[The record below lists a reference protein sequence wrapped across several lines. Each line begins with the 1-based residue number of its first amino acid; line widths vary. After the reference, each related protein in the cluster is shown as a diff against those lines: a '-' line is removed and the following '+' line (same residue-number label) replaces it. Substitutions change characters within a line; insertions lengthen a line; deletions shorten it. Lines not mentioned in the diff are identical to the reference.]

1 MEIQLSVIIWTVI
14 CFLLLML
21 ILKKLLFTPILKMLD
36 GREEKIEA
44 ARKKKAEIE
53 RLTAENEEYIS
64 KQKALYDE
72 KRKAE
77 AKATAQKIQ
86 SDGKKEIDAAQR
98 KCLDDIKA
106 YREGISD
113 EYEKIVQS
121 VAPKMETAAAI
132 FAKNIISHRV

>member
-72 KRKAE
+72 KRK
-77 AKATAQKIQ
+77 
-86 SDGKKEIDAAQR
+86 KKFV
-98 KCLDDIKA
+98 
-106 YREGISD
+106 D
-113 EYEKIVQS
+113 E
-121 VAPKMETAAAI
+121 
-132 FAKNIISHRV
+132 